1 MTGEIVMHN
10 KEVGELLVDANIIS
24 AKTLERALA
33 QQQESGK
40 RIGAVLE
47 KMGVITIDELVEALA
62 KQLNLKVARGFA
74 DADFPESLLSLIPV
88 DLAVLK
94 QVFPLKD
101 SNGILGIAVSDP
113 FDIETIDFLAQ
124 KTGRKVL
131 IALATR
137 KEITN
142 AINLHY
148 LHGTTT
154 TTPLEYSKRILI
166 IDDSETT
173 SKIIEVALEKEG
185 YVVDVAHDGI
195 AGLKLAIMNKPDLII
210 CDLIMPRMDG
220 YAFLNNLKNI
230 PAIEHTKVILLTARA
245 TAEEEQKALDYG
257 FFDFVPKPVQ
267 TIRIIARIKRAF
279 ELLN

>member
-1 MTGEIVMHN
+1 MTGGIGMHN
-10 KEVGELLVDANIIS
+10 KELGKLLVDANIIS

-33 QQQESGK
+33 QQQESGN

-47 KMGVITIDELVEALA
+47 KMGVITIEELVEALA
-62 KQLNLKVARGFA
+62 KQLNLKVVKGFA
-74 DADFPESLLSLIPV
+74 DAVFPESLLALIPV

-94 QVFPLKD
+94 QVFPIKD

-113 FDIETIDFLAQ
+113 FDTETIDFLAQ

-148 LHGTTT
+148 LHGTTA
-154 TTPLEYSKRILI
+154 PLENSKRILI
-166 IDDSETT
+166 IDDSETA
-173 SKIIEVALEKEG
+173 SKIIQVALEKEG
-185 YVVDVAHDGI
+185 YVVDVAHDGL

-220 YAFLNNLKNI
+220 YAFLNNIKNI
-230 PAIEHTKVILLTARA
+230 PAIENTKVILLTAKA

-267 TIRIIARIKRAF
+267 TIRVIARIKRAF
-279 ELLN
+279 ELIN

>member
-1 MTGEIVMHN
+1 MRQTG
-10 KEVGELLVDANIIS
+10 S
-24 AKTLERALA
+24 AV
-33 QQQESGK
+33 S
-40 RIGAVLE
+40 
-47 KMGVITIDELVEALA
+47 
-62 KQLNLKVARGFA
+62 
-74 DADFPESLLSLIPV
+74 SSSSS
-88 DLAVLK
+88 
-94 QVFPLKD
+94 KD

-173 SKIIEVALEKEG
+173 SKIIEVALENEG

>member
-1 MTGEIVMHN
+1 MHN
-10 KEVGELLVDANIIS
+10 KELGELLVDANIIS

-33 QQQESGK
+33 KQQESGK
-40 RIGAVLE
+40 RLGAILE
-47 KMGVITIDELVEALA
+47 KMEVITIEELVEALA
-62 KQLNLKVARGFA
+62 KQLNLKVVKGFA
-74 DADFPESLLSLIPV
+74 DAVFPESLLSLIPV

-113 FDIETIDFLAQ
+113 FDTETIDFLAQ

-148 LHGTTT
+148 LHGTTA
-154 TTPLEYSKRILI
+154 PLEYSKRILI
-166 IDDSETT
+166 IDDSATT

-185 YVVDVAHDGI
+185 YVVDVAQDGME
-195 AGLKLAIMNKPDLII
+195 GLKLAIMNKPDLII

-220 YAFLNNLKNI
+220 YSFLNNIKNI
-230 PAIEHTKVILLTARA
+230 PAIENTKIILLTARA
-245 TAEEEQKALDYG
+245 TPEEEQKALNYG